1 MPRRVCTF
9 GIWGKTVKTFLK
21 HTLSLRRRIRR
32 TALVATLTVYGVR
45 AFHYNQKKAF
55 DLSRLLQGCTDY
67 SSPVLTTPTERRLP
81 VSVSEMLALVDQ
93 TYILSISA
101 CDTVLPSFLE
111 RKALCIHGQ
120 QIDSC
125 LPPSLLQGRH
135 NHAAKVTFSHA
146 FISRLAQDAGYEHIL
161 VIEDDVMLLR
171 RTLSED
177 SLQNFKALL
186 YSTEWSMIRFGYRP
200 KFLEHQSDTPCPR
213 RCRCTIDARFGTH
226 LCKLRATGCDLRSSD
241 MYVLNSRFFSSFQ
254 TGLFDLTV
262 PQERRIVDYL
272 PMQRIP
278 QQWLFI
284 PQLSFQMTLDI
295 PTDYQAGLGA
305 LYTKKCVGPR
315 PLDPILNQQLFSHYT
330 R

>member
-9 GIWGKTVKTFLK
+9 GIWGKAVKTFLK
-21 HTLSLRRRIRR
+21 HTLTLRRRIRR

-135 NHAAKVTFSHA
+135 HHAAKVTFSHA

-262 PQERRIVDYL
+262 PQEQRIVDYL